1 VTGVWFEIR
10 IGVRI
15 ADKWTGEIR
24 MGRMD
29 IANASLA
36 ELITA
41 LRAGTLSAGDLAD
54 WAIDNHDTR
63 GEAFHAYKTWDQ
75 GRLRAQAVAAD
86 AAFAAGIDLGA
97 LQGIP
102 VSIKDLVGVS
112 GYPTYAGCP
121 RELSENWQTEGP
133 VVTAIR
139 HQLGVVSGKTHTV
152 QFAFGGLGVNPH
164 WGPPRN
170 PWDAQDHRSPGGSSS
185 GAGVSLHEGSALLA
199 IGTDTAGSVRMPAT
213 MTGNAGFRPTPGRW
227 STDGIVP
234 LVKSLDTAGPL
245 ARSVDDLVIGFGA
258 IDPRVDEDAVVF
270 RDRLFQAE
278 LGDFR
283 VGICDWYFKDCDPGI
298 SETVMAALDELS
310 KAGLRTEVVKMPHF
324 DDVTDLFSAGGLH
337 VGEFSAFI
345 KDEMRDF
352 EADLDPAVAIRLAK
366 AESDTA
372 AEHLN
377 RVKAVTRMARVVD
390 DAYGGLH
397 AIIGPTIPLTP
408 PRMIDIADP
417 ESHFV
422 ANMRL
427 VRNTNTASL
436 LKLCAMTVP
445 VGLDAEDMPVGMQ
458 IVSRENHDETALA
471 LALACERVLGTSRDR
486 LGVPTMCR

>member
-1 VTGVWFEIR
+1 MSKQPD
-10 IGVRI
+10 IG
-15 ADKWTGEIR
+15 T
-24 MGRMD
+24 
-29 IANASLA
+29 ASLGD
-36 ELITA
+36 LIAA
-41 LRAGTLSAGDLAD
+41 LRENTLSAGDLAD
-54 WAIDNHDTR
+54 WAIGNHDAR
-63 GEAFHAYKTWDQ
+63 GEAFHAYKTWDEVQ
-75 GRLRAQAVAAD
+75 VRSHAAAAD
-86 AAFAAGIDLGA
+86 AAFAAGVDLGA

-112 GYPTYAGCP
+112 GYPTFAGCP
-121 RELSENWQTEGP
+121 RELPEIWQTEGP
-133 VVTAIR
+133 VAQAIR

-170 PWDAQDHRSPGGSSS
+170 PWDADDHRSPGGSSS

-245 ARSVDDLVIGFGA
+245 AKSVGDLVIGFGA
-258 IDPRVDEDAVVF
+258 IDPLVREDARGF
-270 RDRLFQAE
+270 RNRLAQAD

-283 VGICDWYFKDCDPGI
+283 VGICEWYFEDCDPGI
-298 SETVMAALDELS
+298 ADSVLSALDELS

-324 DDVTDLFSAGGLH
+324 DDVTGLFNAGGLH

-345 KDEMRDF
+345 NDEMRDF
-352 EADLDPAVAIRLAK
+352 KADLDPAVAIRMAK

-372 AEHLN
+372 VEHLN
-377 RVKAVTRMARVVD
+377 RVKAVARMAKVVD

-397 AIIGPTIPLTP
+397 AIVGPTIPLTP
-408 PRMIDIADP
+408 PRMTDIDNP
-417 ESHFV
+417 ETHFV
-422 ANMRL
+422 ANMKM

-445 VGLDAEDMPVGMQ
+445 VGLDAAGMPVGMH

-471 LALACERVLGTSRDR
+471 LALACERVLGTSRER
-486 LGVPTMCR
+486 LGVPPMCR

>member
-1 VTGVWFEIR
+1 MT
-10 IGVRI
+10 
-15 ADKWTGEIR
+15 KQL
-24 MGRMD
+24 D
-29 IANASLA
+29 ITTTSLA
-36 ELITA
+36 ELIVA
-41 LRAGTLSAGDLAD
+41 LRERKLNAVELAD
-54 WAIDNHDTR
+54 WAIGNHAAR
-63 GEAFHAYKTWDQ
+63 GEAFHAYKTWNPELF
-75 GRLRAQAVAAD
+75 RKQAMASD
-86 AAFAAGIDLGA
+86 AALDAGVDLGA

-121 RELSENWQTEGP
+121 RELPESWQTEGP
-133 VVTAIR
+133 IVTAIR

-164 WGPPRN
+164 WGSPRN
-170 PWDAQDHRSPGGSSS
+170 PWDAQVHRSPGGSSS

-227 STDGIVP
+227 PTDGIVP

-245 ARSVDDLVIGFGA
+245 AKSVDDLVIGFGA
-258 IDPRVDEDAVVF
+258 IDPQIDEDAVVF
-270 RDRLFQAE
+270 RNRLSQAE

-283 VGICDWYFKDCDPGI
+283 IGICDWYFEDCDPGVVEAVE
-298 SETVMAALDELS
+298 SALDELS
-310 KAGLRTEVVKMPHF
+310 KAGLRTEMVKMPHF
-324 DDVTDLFSAGGLH
+324 DDVTDLFNVGGLH

-345 KDEMRDF
+345 KDEMRGF

-366 AESDTA
+366 AESNTA
-372 AEHLN
+372 VEHLN
-377 RVKAVTRMARVVD
+377 RVKAVARMAGVVD
-390 DAYGGLH
+390 RAYGRLN
-397 AIIGPTIPLTP
+397 AIVGPTIPLTP
-408 PRMIDIADP
+408 PRMSDIADP
-417 ESHFV
+417 ETHFV

-445 VGLDAEDMPVGMQ
+445 VGLDAEGMPVGMH
-458 IVSRENHDETALA
+458 IVARENHDETALA
-471 LALACERVLGTSRDR
+471 LAFACERVLGKSRDR
-486 LGVPTMCR
+486 LGIPPMCR